1 MLPDGPALRKPAA
14 RGATVAVMANRR
26 VVHGVFQLA
35 SAASNAYILDGGE
48 GLVLVDTGL
57 RGRADELR
65 REIDHVGRAVA
76 RDLASIAIT
85 HAHADHAGSLARLV
99 ETFHVPVVAG
109 ALEAPAIRS
118 GGVPPPPIPNGL
130 VGRIMTRLARRV
142 DVDGS
147 RVDLEVTE
155 GDSVPGAPALVAI
168 HTPGHTPGHTSYL
181 WPEEGGVL
189 FAGDVAVN
197 VLGLRE
203 AFVHSDRA
211 QARETLARLA
221 TLDFEVAVFGH
232 GPPITG
238 RAVARFRKL
247 AERLAR

>member
-1 MLPDGPALRKPAA
+1 M
-14 RGATVAVMANRR
+14 TSRR

-35 SAASNAYILDGGE
+35 SAVSNAYLLDGGV
-48 GLVLVDTGL
+48 GLVLVDTGM

-65 REIDHVGRAVA
+65 REVDHAGRAAA
-76 RDLASIAIT
+76 RDLAAIAIT

-109 ALEAPAIRS
+109 ALEAPAIRA
-118 GGVPPPPIPNGL
+118 GGLPPPPIPNGL
-130 VGRIMTRLARRV
+130 LGRFMSRV
-142 DVDGS
+142 SQRVEVDAG
-147 RVDLEVTE
+147 RVDLEVDD
-155 GDSVPGAPALVAI
+155 GDGIPGAPALRAI

-181 WPEEGGVL
+181 WSEEGGVL

-247 AERLAR
+247 VERFAR